1 MNSSGPIITM
11 AMAKKEGWATKSG
24 QQVADHARADDPL
37 SRCGLL
43 GPSLYASDMLL
54 GIQTQEEVVDIE
66 PVTVKPELPKT
77 SLEELNA
84 TIAQPEEVIADE
96 LF

>member
-1 MNSSGPIITM
+1 MIRY
-11 AMAKKEGWATKSG
+11 
-24 QQVADHARADDPL
+24 RAAAFWGRLYIPE
-37 SRCGLL
+37 LL
-43 GPSLYASDMLL
+43 V

-84 TIAQPEEVIADE
+84 TIAQPVEVIADE

>member
-1 MNSSGPIITM
+1 
-11 AMAKKEGWATKSG
+11 
-24 QQVADHARADDPL
+24 
-37 SRCGLL
+37 
-43 GPSLYASDMLL
+43 MLV